1 METKI
6 CKECGI
12 EKSIYD
18 FDFKN
23 KSQNK
28 ISSRCKECLHK
39 RARELYHTRY
49 KERYKERLQKNKL
62 KHRQFI
68 KAEILKLKQSGCIF
82 CGEKDPCCLDFHHI
96 KDKQFGIARKPDI
109 TLKDLIKETSK
120 CIVVCSNCHRKIH
133 AKKLKVLNK
142 QQNMDIKF
150 KKLSENAVLPIR
162 AYKGDAGMDLTCTGI
177 TTQLNEAGQLMLV
190 YHTGLAVEI
199 PEGYVG
205 LLFPRSSVWKKSL
218 RSTNCVGVID
228 SGYRGEI
235 MCIYHSTTDVVPAIY
250 KEGERFCQL
259 IIIKLPEYNIVEAEE
274 LSESDR
280 GNGGFG
286 SSDKNIKESSAVVES
301 ESNDTAVEANDEDS
315 AKDSDD
321 AGQAADLANGS
332 EVAE

>member
-1 METKI
+1 
-6 CKECGI
+6 
-12 EKSIYD
+12 
-18 FDFKN
+18 
-23 KSQNK
+23 
-28 ISSRCKECLHK
+28 
-39 RARELYHTRY
+39 
-49 KERYKERLQKNKL
+49 
-62 KHRQFI
+62 
-68 KAEILKLKQSGCIF
+68 
-82 CGEKDPCCLDFHHI
+82 
-96 KDKQFGIARKPDI
+96 
-109 TLKDLIKETSK
+109 
-120 CIVVCSNCHRKIH
+120 
-133 AKKLKVLNK
+133 
-142 QQNMDIKF
+142 MDIKF

-259 IIIKLPEYNIVEAEE
+259 IIVELPTYNIVEATE
-274 LSESDR
+274 LTESDR
-280 GNGGFG
+280 GEGGFG
-286 SSDKNIKESSAVVES
+286 STGTTNENISAVAEAES
-301 ESNDTAVEANDEDS
+301 EDTAVEANVEDNAEDS
-315 AKDSDD
+315 GEAR
-321 AGQAADLANGS
+321 QAADLANES